1 MILHILAACLILAF
15 FAAPATADMIVYG
28 WRSPEG
34 AYEFTDDINRVPDAN
49 LEFVQRIDV
58 DGLETYERFTKI
70 ESDEE

>member
-1 MILHILAACLILAF
+1 MIRIILAVWVLAYF
-15 FAAPATADMIVYG
+15 VSPATGDMLVYG

-34 AYEFTDDINRVPDAN
+34 AYEFTDDINRVPVAN
-49 LEFVQRIDV
+49 VEFVQRIDV